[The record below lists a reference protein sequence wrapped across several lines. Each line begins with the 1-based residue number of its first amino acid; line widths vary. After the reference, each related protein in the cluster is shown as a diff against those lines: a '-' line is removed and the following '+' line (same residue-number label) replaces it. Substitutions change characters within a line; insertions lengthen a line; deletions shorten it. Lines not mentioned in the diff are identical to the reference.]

1 PLSVSQ
7 LAIDERPSE
16 TRSVNVSRMNS
27 GVSSVPTLITKESS
41 LRPSQNSQPT
51 ESDLEEEEEVEE
63 EDSVRSDY
71 YLTAKS
77 KLELLFRRCQD
88 CGALIDPISL
98 EWTQVASALS
108 VTYQCTGC
116 KHLFRWDTQSKKGR
130 GKSQVFDLNQSFPV
144 AAFCTGTPI
153 PRLVD
158 LCDVLS
164 IAIARER
171 SMRETIR
178 FYGCPAIDRVYGRW
192 EKEARQLSK
201 DTAPE
206 EGIIVA
212 LDGQYDS
219 PGYCAS
225 NCKVTVFDSSLGL
238 ILVAVSLSVKDPE
251 MEGIS
256 SRMESYGSERALE
269 ELIDDG
275 FNISTRVS
283 DSNAMVDKRIRENP
297 KLGHIVSL
305 RDFWHVQKPLR
316 KEWWIVSKGM
326 KSFPLLAVWY
336 KSFFNH
342 LYYTNTRYPKR
353 EDRKLALELV
363 QSFIHHCTGKH
374 KWVKDGDFSLVTKCN
389 HPITRTKKGK
399 TVEKRVPKEKIK
411 VLFRK

>member
-1 PLSVSQ
+1 MTEIVEVHPLSVSQ

-41 LRPSQNSQPT
+41 FHPSQTSQTT
-51 ESDLEEEEEVEE
+51 ESDQEEEEVEE

-77 KLELLFRRCQD
+77 KLDLLFRRCQE

-98 EWTQVASALS
+98 EWIQVASALS

-130 GKSQVFDLNQSFPV
+130 GKSQVFDLNQSLPV

-164 IAIARER
+164 IAIPRER

-201 DTAPE
+201 DTAP
-206 EGIIVA
+206 
-212 LDGQYDS
+212 Q
-219 PGYCAS
+219 
-225 NCKVTVFDSSLGL
+225 
-238 ILVAVSLSVKDPE
+238 LV
-251 MEGIS
+251 
-256 SRMESYGSERALE
+256 
-269 ELIDDG
+269 DDG
-275 FNISTRVS
+275 FIISTRVS
-283 DSNAMVDKRIRENP
+283 DSNATVDKRIRENA
-297 KLGHIVSL
+297 KLSHIEAK
-305 RDFWHVQKPLR
+305 RDFWHVQKSLR
-316 KEWWIVSKGM
+316 KAWWAAM
-326 KSFPLLAVWY
+326 KIYPMLSIWY
-336 KSFFNH
+336 KAFFNH
-342 LYYTNTRYPKR
+342 LYFINERYPKD
-353 EDRKLALELV
+353 EDRKLALEYV
-363 QSFIHHCTGKH
+363 RSFLHHCTGKH
-374 KWVKDGDFSLVTKCN
+374 RWEKNDEFKVVTRCEHGKLKA
-389 HPITRTKKGK
+389 KKRG
-399 TVEKRVPKEKIK
+399 ESR
-411 VLFRK
+411 

>member
-1 PLSVSQ
+1 
-7 LAIDERPSE
+7 
-16 TRSVNVSRMNS
+16 MNS

-41 LRPSQNSQPT
+41 FRPSQNSQPT

-164 IAIARER
+164 IAIPRER

-251 MEGIS
+251 MG
-256 SRMESYGSERALE
+256 
-269 ELIDDG
+269 
-275 FNISTRVS
+275 T
-283 DSNAMVDKRIRENP
+283 
-297 KLGHIVSL
+297 
-305 RDFWHVQKPLR
+305 
-316 KEWWIVSKGM
+316 
-326 KSFPLLAVWY
+326 
-336 KSFFNH
+336 
-342 LYYTNTRYPKR
+342 
-353 EDRKLALELV
+353 
-363 QSFIHHCTGKH
+363 
-374 KWVKDGDFSLVTKCN
+374 
-389 HPITRTKKGK
+389 
-399 TVEKRVPKEKIK
+399 
-411 VLFRK
+411 